1 MPVSGATDRAPFTDG
16 GAYPTTDSFNGGRIV
31 IAPPASGSASLFSAT
46 PQEIYDSF
54 VSVSPAAGVAA
65 NAGFGTPSIFKA
77 NYTDLTFGPLN
88 PTTGVVTPTFN
99 DTPVW
104 ILIYTNVHWP
114 AGRETPNGGRA
125 NAKYTP
131 SQLSPGLQD
140 VFTVFSPSGDPR
152 TTVVVT
158 PGT

>member
-1 MPVSGATDRAPFTDG
+1 MIGGSKPMPVSGATDPAPFTDG
-16 GAYPTTDSFNGGRIV
+16 GAYPTTDSFNGGQIV

-65 NAGFGTPSIFKA
+65 NAGFGTPSIFQA
-77 NYTDLTFGPLN
+77 SYTDLTFGPLN
-88 PTTGVVTPTFN
+88 PTTHVVTPTFN

-114 AGRETPNGGRA
+114 TGGGTPNSNHSRE
-125 NAKYTP
+125 
-131 SQLSPGLQD
+131 LMRSP
-140 VFTVFSPSGDPR
+140 VAH
-152 TTVVVT
+152 
-158 PGT
+158 